1 MSTIVLGGGLIGVTT
16 AYYLARAGHEVTVLE
31 RNDGVGEETSYQN
44 GALLAP
50 GHSHSWAA
58 PGAVRMLAKSFFEKD
73 SPFKFRPSLDPQLWR
88 WGLKFLG
95 NCTEGRYRANTLRTF
110 RCMQEGLA
118 ALRELSAETGIG
130 YEGNDKGI
138 LYLFRTEES
147 FEERSGDW
155 NLLREHGLQLE
166 ESDRDRCIEIE
177 PTLAP
182 VKEKIGGGFFSP
194 EETAGDAFLFTERL
208 ATYCAQELGVRF
220 EYATTI
226 TGIET
231 ESGKVS
237 AVQTDKGRVAGER
250 YVVALGPEA
259 PYLCRPA
266 GINLPIWPA
275 KGYTATIPVEKDHE
289 PPTVG
294 VIEED
299 NLISMANLGDRM
311 RLGGKAEFVGF
322 DRSYSAKD
330 LESVFKVARDLFPNM
345 GDFNRPQLW
354 ACLRPVSAGGPP
366 ILGETPVDNLF
377 LNVGHGAQ
385 GWTEACATSRAVA
398 NIMSGRDPELDMEGL
413 RLADL

>member
-1 MSTIVLGGGLIGVTT
+1 MTTVVLGGGVIGVTT

-50 GHSHSWAA
+50 GHSHSWAT
-58 PGAVRMLAKSFFEKD
+58 PGALAMLLKSFFQKD
-73 SPFKFRPSLDPQLWR
+73 SPFGFRPSLDPQLWR

-95 NCTEGRYRANTLRTF
+95 NCTDERYRANTLRTF

-118 ALRELSAETGIG
+118 ELRALSAETGIS
-130 YEGNDKGI
+130 YDGNDKGI
-138 LYLFRTEES
+138 LYLFRTEET
-147 FEERSGDW
+147 FAERSGDW
-155 NLLREHGLQLE
+155 NLLLEHGLELE
-166 ESDRDRCIEIE
+166 QCDRDRCVEIE
-177 PTLAP
+177 PTLGP
-182 VKEKIGGGFFSP
+182 VKDRIGGGFFSP
-194 EETAGDAFLFTERL
+194 NETAGDAFLFSQRL
-208 ATYCAQELGVRF
+208 AEHCAELGVRF
-220 EYATTI
+220 EYSTTI
-226 TGIET
+226 SGIET
-231 ESGKVS
+231 RAGKVT
-237 AVQTDKGRVAGER
+237 AVRTDKGEFTGER

-266 GINLPIWPA
+266 GVNLPMWPA
-275 KGYTATIPVEKDHE
+275 KGYTATIPVEEHHE

-299 NLISMANLGDRM
+299 NMISMANLGGRM

-322 DRSYSAKD
+322 DKSYSDKD

-345 GDFNRPQLW
+345 GDFSRPQLW

-398 NIMSGRDPELDMEGL
+398 DIVSGREPELDMEGL